1 VGAANTTD
9 IARTGGKDALRAM
22 GLEPF
27 DIEGGGT
34 RGEKEV
40 MRRANAILGFQ

>member
-1 VGAANTTD
+1 VE
-9 IARTGGKDALRAM
+9 R
-22 GLEPF
+22 F
-27 DIEGGGT
+27 DIEGGRT